1 MSEYEVLQVEARTGN
16 VEATLPVTGISYSE
30 TLNGAGSASVTI
42 PLDLADPAT
51 LKVGR
56 SALVPTADGEPVWGG
71 MLWGATADL
80 AAGTLTLNASGWHS
94 YYDRRYVVRWVPRLT
109 PGIVPGKW
117 GGYHARKERSEMLRD
132 FYEIAETFDGIGTD
146 TSMLTERGY
155 FRTRDWD
162 FAEFK
167 NMAEAIDEL
176 AEEGSGFDFWY
187 ETVWRNA
194 ARTRIANRI
203 RMRSRLSR
211 TFPTLTHRSNADI
224 TQVSYD
230 GTKLATRAWAFGAD
244 DGKGSKPLATRDN
257 TVDAPTLHQV
267 ATFSDVKSLDALIP
281 KASAMAAAG
290 KSPIAI
296 PALTL
301 YPGLFRP
308 SQFMPGAVGYVK
320 ADAGYVKLNDDYVL
334 TERHVT
340 VDENGTEAI
349 SLSLASKEVFVS
361 DDSS

>member
-30 TLNGAGSASVTI
+30 TLNGAGSASLTI
-42 PLDLADPAT
+42 PLDLADPAK

-71 MLWGATADL
+71 LLWGATADL

-94 YYDRRYVVRWVPRLT
+94 YYDRRYLVRFVPRLG
-109 PGIVPGKW
+109 PSLGRW
-117 GGYHARKERSEMLRD
+117 SGYAARKERSEMLRD
-132 FYEIAETFDGIGTD
+132 WFEIAADEGIGTD
-146 TSMLTERGY
+146 TSLLTEHGY
-155 FRTRDWD
+155 FRSRNWG

-211 TFPTLTHRSNADI
+211 AFPTLTHRSNADI
-224 TQVSYD
+224 TQVTYD
-230 GTKLATRAWAFGAD
+230 GTKLATRVWAFGAD
-244 DGKGSKPLATRDN
+244 DGKGSKPFATRDN
-257 TVDAPTLHQV
+257 TLDTPKLDQV
-267 ATFSDVKSLDALIP
+267 VTFSDVKNLAALQP
-281 KASAMAAAG
+281 KSSAMSAAG
-290 KSPIAI
+290 RVPIAI
-296 PALTL
+296 PTLTV
-301 YPGLFRP
+301 YPGLFQP
-308 SQFMPGAVGYVK
+308 SQFMPGSVGFVK

-340 VDENGTEAI
+340 VDENGTETI

>member
-30 TLNGAGSASVTI
+30 TLNGAGSASLTI

-71 MLWGATADL
+71 LLWGATADL

-94 YYDRRYVVRWVPRLT
+94 YYDRRYLVRFVPRSGPSL
-109 PGIVPGKW
+109 GVW
-117 GGYHARKERSEMLRD
+117 SGYTARKERSEMLRD
-132 FYEIAETFDGIGTD
+132 WFELLDSYGGIETD
-146 TSMLTERGY
+146 TSMLTERGF
-155 FRTRDWD
+155 FRKRDWS
-162 FAEFK
+162 FSEFK
-167 NMAEAIDEL
+167 NAAEAIDEL

-211 TFPTLTHRSNADI
+211 SFPTLKHRSNADI

-230 GTKLATRAWAFGAD
+230 GTKLGTRVWAFGAD
-244 DGKGSKPLATRDN
+244 DGKGSKPVVSRDN
-257 TVDAPTLHQV
+257 ALDTPTLYQV
-267 ATFSDVKSLDALIP
+267 ATFSDAKGTTVLAP
-281 KASAMAAAG
+281 KASAMSAVSRAH
-290 KSPIAI
+290 IAI
-296 PALTL
+296 PTLTL

-308 SQFMPGAVGYVK
+308 SQFMPGAVGFVR
-320 ADAGYVKLNDDYVL
+320 ADAGYVQLNDDYVL

-340 VDENGTEAI
+340 VDENGTESI